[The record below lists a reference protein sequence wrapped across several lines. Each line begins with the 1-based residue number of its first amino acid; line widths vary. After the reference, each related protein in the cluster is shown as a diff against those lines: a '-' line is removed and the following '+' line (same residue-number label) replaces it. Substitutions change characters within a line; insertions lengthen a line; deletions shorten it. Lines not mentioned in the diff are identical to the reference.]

1 MPHNSTTS
9 RARLATPVAL
19 MLVFATLLLSA
30 CGSSSSST
38 SSSARSTGSS
48 KTAAAPEQRPVAFS
62 QCLRKN
68 GIATA
73 GAGATAT
80 LPAGVNQTQYQ
91 AAVRKCGGFPGVA
104 RPGGPKLASSQ
115 FAQVLA
121 KFAGCMR
128 ANGVNVPV
136 PNTSGKGPILD
147 TKGLDPTSAKFVAAR
162 QKCSPL
168 LLKELRAHPD
178 SSSPAAP
185 PPGG

>member
-1 MPHNSTTS
+1 
-9 RARLATPVAL
+9 
-19 MLVFATLLLSA
+19 
-30 CGSSSSST
+30 
-38 SSSARSTGSS
+38 
-48 KTAAAPEQRPVAFS
+48 VAFGE
-62 QCLRKN
+62 CLRKN

-104 RPGGPKLASSQ
+104 RPGRPKLASSQ

-128 ANGVNVPV
+128 ANGVNVPA
-136 PNTSGKGPILD
+136 PNGSGKGPILD

-162 QKCSPL
+162 KKCSPL
-168 LLKELRAHPD
+168 LLKELRAHPG
-178 SSSPAAP
+178 SSSPGAT